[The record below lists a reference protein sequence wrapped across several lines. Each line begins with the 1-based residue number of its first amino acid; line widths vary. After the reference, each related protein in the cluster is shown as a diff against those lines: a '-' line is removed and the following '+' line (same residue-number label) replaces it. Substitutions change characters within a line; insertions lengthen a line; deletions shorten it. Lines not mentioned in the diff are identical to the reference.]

1 MYPLWFNTIA
11 INPLPMEPTGD
22 ISDYAFL
29 SAVITT
35 LKKQA
40 QEIEDLKK
48 RVAALEAKS
57 VAINRLQFTTKDGKI
72 SL

>member
-11 INPLPMEPTGD
+11 INPLPMDPTGD
-22 ISDYAFL
+22 ISEYAFL

-35 LKKQA
+35 LKKQG

-57 VAINRLQFTTKDGKI
+57 VAINRLQFTTNDGKI